1 MANLKK
7 SDLKLIKN
15 FVAYP
20 RGRGFVL
27 DYSNVTFAELFKHE
41 FGIDIDDKKF
51 TEKGTSKGNRLLCF
65 CEKGHDV
72 LVATVLR
79 RLFNEREAIKKTG
92 LIKSNDGLEG
102 EFIDLITRLEKS
114 TINDDLETWLEN
126 QPHEVMSIFSARAA
140 MRAVP
145 AFVTLFENGELQQSI
160 IDSIILPSLWAMATA
175 LSVVNHSGSIART
188 LGIDVIE
195 LAYAAHSTAYAANDI
210 VSSDITDSAAAA
222 VSVALNIVRDS
233 LSIVSTHAATVI
245 NDVFEIELLQ
255 EYILDRNFINSG
267 KSAQDLA
274 YAPLW
279 LSSPDDIPDTPLA
292 QIIGKWHALRSH
304 LLSVDK
310 GWEVWTDWYEARL
323 RGEPLIKEIEI
334 GDLENGQYGRVTL
347 PLEYYQDAEKA
358 NEAIREII
366 GDYHDSFERPVSDDT
381 VETPPQ
387 NPASIKPVIRN
398 GKIYLSDKPLDA
410 DLEISLAIENML
422 ALRDEFE
429 DFITSI
435 ENDEGNFDQRPI
447 DFMKTITAL
456 MAEGLPDSRTY
467 LG

>member
-1 MANLKK
+1 
-7 SDLKLIKN
+7 
-15 FVAYP
+15 
-20 RGRGFVL
+20 
-27 DYSNVTFAELFKHE
+27 
-41 FGIDIDDKKF
+41 
-51 TEKGTSKGNRLLCF
+51 
-65 CEKGHDV
+65 
-72 LVATVLR
+72 
-79 RLFNEREAIKKTG
+79 
-92 LIKSNDGLEG
+92 
-102 EFIDLITRLEKS
+102 
-114 TINDDLETWLEN
+114 
-126 QPHEVMSIFSARAA
+126 
-140 MRAVP
+140 
-145 AFVTLFENGELQQSI
+145 
-160 IDSIILPSLWAMATA
+160 MATA